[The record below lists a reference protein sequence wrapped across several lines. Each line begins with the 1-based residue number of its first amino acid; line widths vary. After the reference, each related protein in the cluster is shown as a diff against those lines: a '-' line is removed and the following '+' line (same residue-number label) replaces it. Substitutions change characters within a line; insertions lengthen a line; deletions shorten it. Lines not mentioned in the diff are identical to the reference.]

1 MFVFKYFPSLESMSE
16 IQVLSRSVGTLF
28 DIHGMASQQPFPLHS
43 VLRASK
49 HVCVCGLDYV
59 AIWAVKINALTNLN
73 A

>member
-1 MFVFKYFPSLESMSE
+1 MSE

-49 HVCVCGLDYV
+49 HVCGLDYV